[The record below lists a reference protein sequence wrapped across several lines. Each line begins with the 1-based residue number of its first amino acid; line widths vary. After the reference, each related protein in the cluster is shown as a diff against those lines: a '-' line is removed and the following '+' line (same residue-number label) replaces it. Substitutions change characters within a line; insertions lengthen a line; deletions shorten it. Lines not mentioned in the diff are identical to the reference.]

1 MIRHWWINRLGGI
14 EKFNI
19 YFKAIKR
26 RCITNANFT
35 FQVLWS
41 QSAGR
46 EVNIWFSSEQH
57 QQDLLQGWLIA
68 FCWESPPITGHCGS
82 FSDLKMLSHWSHLK
96 SFPPRTFSNTHT
108 LVKCVGVWS
117 RIEANRRPL
126 CPILFSKCHHYHSK
140 IPITS
145 QCVQFYSPL
154 SPIPTAWDPIISD
167 NQVVWSLAALG
178 REP

>member
-14 EKFNI
+14 VLFQDKFNI

-41 QSAGR
+41 KSAGR

-57 QQDLLQGWLIA
+57 QQDLLQGCLIA

-117 RIEANRRPL
+117 RMEANRRPL
-126 CPILFSKCHHYHSK
+126 CPILFSKCHHYHSNTNNQPVC
-140 IPITS
+140 PILFSVEPNT
-145 QCVQFYSPL
+145 
-154 SPIPTAWDPIISD
+154 
-167 NQVVWSLAALG
+167 NSLG
-178 REP
+178 SHH

>member
-1 MIRHWWINRLGGI
+1 MFWGHGTRFGHLMEYCDDSFRD
-14 EKFNI
+14 KFNI

-26 RCITNANFT
+26 RCITKANFT

-57 QQDLLQGWLIA
+57 QQALLHGCLIA
-68 FCWESPPITGHCGS
+68 FCWDSPPITGHCGS

-117 RIEANRRPL
+117 RMEANRRPL
-126 CPILFSKCHHYHSK
+126 CPILFSKCHHYHSNTNNQPVC
-140 IPITS
+140 PILFSVEPNTNS
-145 QCVQFYSPL
+145 L
-154 SPIPTAWDPIISD
+154 SLVTTKWFG
-167 NQVVWSLAALG
+167 ALQH
-178 REP
+178 